1 MNSEAAAEALL
12 AAARRVLPLLPLKI
26 TQQFGRVLGN
36 IVYATRPDM
45 RAIAYHNL
53 SCLLAQPSTAP
64 VVRRAVRGAF
74 QTLLLNYVD
83 MIYTSRF
90 TPAEMLR
97 ATEAVGFE
105 RLVEAQAGGRG
116 VIIATAHL
124 GSIDQGGQ
132 ALVVRGARCA
142 VLTEHITP
150 EWLFRFFVQERSR
163 FGGRVITLDE
173 AVVPHIQQALHE
185 GYAVGI
191 ACDWDLQGT
200 GIPVTVPPLRH
211 ALRIPLGISLLAVRQ
226 QCPIVPIW
234 AERLS
239 DGRTRVSIEEPF
251 IPETTVSTRSAIR
264 KTSERIAYQLIA
276 ELRRHPHQWVLFHR
290 VWEDDP

>member
-1 MNSEAAAEALL
+1 MKGEAVAEALL
-12 AAARRVLPLLPLKI
+12 TAARRVLPFLPLKV
-26 TQQFGRVLGN
+26 TQRFGRMLGSA
-36 IVYATRPDM
+36 VYATRPDM
-45 RAIAYHNL
+45 RAIVCHNL
-53 SCLLAQPSTAP
+53 SCLLEQPSTAP
-64 VVRRAVRGAF
+64 MVQRAARGAF

-83 MIYTSRF
+83 MIHTSRF
-90 TPAEMLR
+90 SPTEMFK

-116 VIIATAHL
+116 VVIATAHL

-150 EWLFRFFVQERSR
+150 EWLFRFFVQERQR
-163 FGGRVITLDE
+163 FGGKVITLDE
-173 AVVPHIQQALHE
+173 AVVPHIQQALRE
-185 GYAVGI
+185 GYAVGV

-211 ALRIPLGISLLAVRQ
+211 ALRIPLGISLLALRQ

-239 DGRTRVSIEEPF
+239 DGRTRVSVKEPF
-251 IPETTVSTRSAIR
+251 IPEATVSARSAIR
-264 KTSERIAYQLIA
+264 QSSERIAYQLIA
-276 ELRRHPHQWVLFHR
+276 ELRRRPHQWVLFHR